1 MFAPNCLFI
10 MISSTKK
17 VYGAEVSVSYNALVK
32 GLEFHIPSGMTLV
45 EFRDWRKAHAQ
56 KIYDA
61 LLKQTGLDSET
72 CFRLA
77 GMSQPKGKVLKTK
90 GGKNVK

>member
-17 VYGAEVSVSYNALVK
+17 VYAAEVSVSYNALVK

-45 EFRDWRKAHAQ
+45 EFRDWRKAHAK
-56 KIYDA
+56 KIYEA
-61 LLKQTGLDSET
+61 LLIHTQLDNEI
-72 CFRLA
+72 CYRLA
-77 GMSQPKGKVLKTK
+77 GMSQPKGKVLKKK
-90 GGKNVK
+90 GGKNAN